1 MWTSLLATMRSPW
14 LKTPQML
21 VVLVLVLSGL
31 TGKAFCIKKED
42 IRPSDLPYNRTTP
55 KQSGVNSKFQD
66 AVSNWTTG
74 TPTKAPDTLD
84 LEAEVIS
91 GDVESDPTDLE
102 PVNSTTPSEEEDW
115 TLDPLIILIPVVLA
129 VVIISVIVCGIY
141 INRRCNQNEAKQEL
155 SKADPYL
162 EASSTEK
169 VPMPMFE
176 EDVPSVLELE
186 MDELD
191 QWIKKD
197 S

>member
-42 IRPSDLPYNRTTP
+42 ISPSDLPYNRTTP

-74 TPTKAPDTLD
+74 TPTKAPHTLD

-91 GDVESDPTDLE
+91 GDVESDPMDLE
-102 PVNSTTPSEEEDW
+102 PVNSTTPSEEEDG

-141 INRRCNQNEAKQEL
+141 INRRCNHKEAKQEL

>member
-1 MWTSLLATMRSPW
+1 MWTSLPGTMRGPW
-14 LKTPQML
+14 MKTTLFLLVL
-21 VVLVLVLSGL
+21 VVLSSL
-31 TGKAFCIKKED
+31 TGKAFCIKDGD
-42 IRPSDLPYNRTTP
+42 ISASDPPDNRTTP
-55 KQSGVNSKFQD
+55 TQRDVNPKFQD
-66 AVSNWTTG
+66 AISNWTTG
-74 TPTKAPDTLD
+74 TPTKAHDPPD
-84 LEAEVIS
+84 LEVEVLS
-91 GDVESDPTDLE
+91 GDVESAPRDTE
-102 PVNSTTPSEEEDW
+102 PVNSTSPSEEEDGI
-115 TLDPLIILIPVVLA
+115 LDPLIILIPVILA
-129 VVIISVIVCGIY
+129 VVIISMIVCGIY

-162 EASSTEK
+162 EESSTEK